1 GTAERP
7 KVVVV
12 KVGDARVGLVAD
24 RARAILAAD
33 SSLVDPLPPVLAART
48 GGESRIHSIFRA
60 EGGRRLVSILAPDQ
74 LLQKD
79 VMQQLKGHRA
89 NAGASTR
96 PGPEQD
102 ADQELIF
109 LVFRLAGDEF
119 ALPIDTVV
127 EVADVPAQ
135 ITRVPRTPRF
145 LEGVVNLRGEVLPV
159 VDQRRRFEMP
169 PADQA
174 ATRRLVVVR
183 TARHR
188 AGLIVDSVS
197 DVLRT
202 TATQVA
208 PPP

>member
-1 GTAERP
+1 TFEVCGQEFALPLDDVQEILPAPETVTQMVRSDAAVLGLTAVRDQLLPLLSLRVLLGFTSSAGTAERP
-7 KVVVV
+7 KVVVGR
-12 KVGDARVGLVAD
+12 VGDARVGLVAD

-33 SSLVDPLPPVLAART
+33 SNLVDPLPPVLAART

-135 ITRVPRTPRF
+135 ITRVPRTP
-145 LEGVVNLRGEVLPV
+145 
-159 VDQRRRFEMP
+159 
-169 PADQA
+169 
-174 ATRRLVVVR
+174 
-183 TARHR
+183 
-188 AGLIVDSVS
+188 
-197 DVLRT
+197 
-202 TATQVA
+202 
-208 PPP
+208 